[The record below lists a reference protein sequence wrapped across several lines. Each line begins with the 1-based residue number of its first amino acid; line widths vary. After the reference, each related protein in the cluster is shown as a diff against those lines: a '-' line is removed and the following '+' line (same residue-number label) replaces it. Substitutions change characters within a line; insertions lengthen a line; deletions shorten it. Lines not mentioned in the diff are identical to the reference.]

1 MLIHGSYW
9 DSRFPRL
16 LTNEQ
21 LGMIQADSDNKHRL
35 LCVADISCD
44 IKVRIDYC
52 IIKNLFQLMLIVMR
66 VVFFLGR
73 VRISLSFHHN

>member
-21 LGMIQADSDNKHRL
+21 LGMIQANPNNKHRL
-35 LCVADISCD
+35 LSVADISCD
-44 IKVRIDYC
+44 IKVRINHC
-52 IIKNLFQLMLIVMR
+52 IIKNCFVKLIKLMLIFMCT
-66 VVFFLGR
+66 FF
-73 VRISLSFHHN
+73 